1 MPVLPV
7 TLIKGDSHGSEV
19 DYRDNLPVNM
29 YAVNREILGAQGYM
43 IEYPGLTSF
52 GTGSGIDRGGLYNER
67 LSNHYRISG
76 TKLISVSST
85 GVVVELGDISGTK
98 QAAMPYSFTTQAI
111 IVDGKMWLYESV
123 GGLVEV
129 VDGDLGDPIDGVWVD
144 GYYFLTDGEYIYH
157 TDIAGETAIDPLK
170 FATAE
175 FMPDESLGL
184 LKTSDNKVAVFGRY
198 TIEYF
203 ADVAQANFAF
213 TRIESRAQKI
223 GIVAT
228 HAKCELDGNFYITG
242 GPKEGGIGVYKIQA
256 GSSQKLSTR
265 EVDKVIAEYTE
276 TELADMR
283 METRS
288 EDDITLI
295 LIHLPDDVLCFND
308 TVAKT
313 FGLSFAWSILKSDVS
328 GDVVYRGINGLFD
341 PRSAKW
347 ICGDK
352 QDTHLGEIDESVV
365 THYGVQVEWILYT
378 PFIYLE
384 TASID
389 EIEIFTIP
397 GFSNSVETVAISLTY
412 NGVTFGTEYWLDY
425 SEIGSYNTSFIVRRL
440 GYVSDWVGFKFRGA
454 STAKMAFGLM
464 KVTYS

>member
-1 MPVLPV
+1 M
-7 TLIKGDSHGSEV
+7 
-19 DYRDNLPVNM
+19 
-29 YAVNREILGAQGYM
+29 
-43 IEYPGLTSF
+43 
-52 GTGSGIDRGGLYNER
+52 
-67 LSNHYRISG
+67 
-76 TKLISVSST
+76 
-85 GVVVELGDISGTK
+85 
-98 QAAMPYSFTTQAI
+98 
-111 IVDGKMWLYESV
+111 
-123 GGLVEV
+123 EV

>member
-1 MPVLPV
+1 MPILPV
-7 TLIKGDSHGSEV
+7 TLVKGDSHGSEV

-29 YAVNREILGAQGYM
+29 YAVNREFLGAQGYM

-52 GTGSGIDRGGLYNER
+52 GTGSGLDRGGLYNER
-67 LSNHYRISG
+67 LNDHYRVSG